1 MKLLR
6 ILTGLHAG
14 AELQLDVL
22 TQRIGK
28 DDEADIRLADW
39 TEPSMRIT
47 FDEHGEVQLETLDNE
62 MLPLENAMNNSASLL
77 SATTLSQKIMLAD
90 WIPQKFGGVVLCV
103 GQAGGNWPDD
113 KQLLSLIFSP
123 QAPVKE
129 VGDDLDILTA
139 PTRHK
144 RFLLLAA
151 AIIIGIIGININIL
165 SQIKQRAHAEYEAT
179 VNTLPNQ
186 LQRALKQANITG
198 LEISTRGDLV
208 VMDGMVNNSSD
219 DAVVREIIERLNDI
233 GRISPHYD
241 IASRVA
247 QNIAESLDLPNIKVE
262 YLGKGTFQVSGI
274 VTDLA
279 GAQQA
284 LARLAPDLSSNIKKI
299 DSRLT
304 TIKGRP
310 PSYSGLMSD
319 GNVKYVETPDG
330 VKHLY
335 TNEP

>member
-47 FDEHGEVQLETLDNE
+47 FDEHGEVQLETQDSANSLENE
-62 MLPLENAMNNSASLL
+62 MNSSTSLPSSV
-77 SATTLSQKIMLAD
+77 TRTQKITLAD
-90 WIPQKFGGVVLCV
+90 WIPQKFGEVVLCV
-103 GQAGGNWPDD
+103 GQAGGKWPNDA
-113 KQLLSLIFSP
+113 QLLSLIFSP
-123 QAPVKE
+123 QAPAKE
-129 VGDDLDILTA
+129 APEELDILAA

-144 RFLLLAA
+144 RLLLVAA
-151 AIIIGIIGININIL
+151 AVILGIIAININVL
-165 SQIKQRAHAEYEAT
+165 SQIRQRAQTEYEAT

-186 LQRALKQANITG
+186 LQRALQQANITG
-198 LEISTRGDLV
+198 LEISTRSDV
-208 VMDGMVNNSSD
+208 VVINGMVNNSAD
-219 DAVVREIIERLNDI
+219 DAVVREIIEKLNDL

-262 YLGKGTFQVSGI
+262 YLGKGAFQVSGI
-274 VTDLA
+274 VADVA
-279 GAQQA
+279 SAQQA
-284 LARLAPDLSSNIKKI
+284 LLRLAPDLSSNIKKI

-304 TIKGRP
+304 GIKART

-335 TNEP
+335 TTEP

>member
-28 DDEADIRLADW
+28 DNEADIRLADW
-39 TEPSMRIT
+39 TEPSMQLT
-47 FDEHGEVQLETLDNE
+47 FNEHGEVQLEILDSEPLSLENE
-62 MLPLENAMNNSASLL
+62 MNSSASPLTNTML
-77 SATTLSQKIMLAD
+77 HPKIMLVD
-90 WIPQKFGGVVLCV
+90 WIPQKFGDVVLCV

-113 KQLLSLIFSP
+113 AQLLSLIFSP
-123 QAPVKE
+123 QTPSNEAE
-129 VGDDLDILTA
+129 EESNILAA

-144 RFLLLAA
+144 WLLLLASCVILGVIA
-151 AIIIGIIGININIL
+151 INIGIL
-165 SQIKQRAHAEYEAT
+165 SQIRQRAHIEYEAT

-186 LQRALKQANITG
+186 INRAFKQTNITG
-198 LEISTRGDLV
+198 LEVSTRGDLV
-208 VMDGMVNNSSD
+208 VIDGMVNTSAD
-219 DAVVREIIERLNDI
+219 DAVVREIIEKFNDL

-241 IASRVA
+241 VASQVA

-262 YLGKGTFQVSGI
+262 YLGKGAFQVSGI
-274 VTDLA
+274 VADLP

-304 TIKGRP
+304 TPRAGT
-310 PSYSGLMSD
+310 PSYSGLMAD
-319 GNVKYVETPDG
+319 GNVKYFETPDG
-330 VKHLY
+330 VKHMY
-335 TNEP
+335 ATEP